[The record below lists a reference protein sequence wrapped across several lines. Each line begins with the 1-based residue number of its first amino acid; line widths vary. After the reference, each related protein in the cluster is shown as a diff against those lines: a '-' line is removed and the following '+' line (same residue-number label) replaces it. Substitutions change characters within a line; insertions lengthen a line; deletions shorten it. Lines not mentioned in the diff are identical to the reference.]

1 MRVSSARYVTLGT
14 LLACTVSVTALWAQ
28 ASVEVLLHAFP
39 GNPTPAGAE
48 GMPGTATAR
57 LLQAANGFFYG
68 TATQAGPLAAGAVFV
83 AAVLPNGLVVGRPLH
98 FFDGTDGRWPARGL
112 IQARDGAFYGTTVGG
127 GTADM
132 GTVFKLTAQGQFTRL
147 HSFSGVGDD
156 GAFPAAAL
164 VEALDGS
171 FYGTTLQG
179 GTGSQGT
186 AFKITSAG
194 AFITIHSFGTGDD
207 GTSPNGALVQ
217 ATDGNFYGTTNE
229 RFAGTVFRMTPDGTV
244 STLHRFTLGT
254 GEGQSPVAGLIQGQD
269 GALYGTTTIDS
280 ILVGGS
286 VFRIT
291 TAGDLTIL
299 HSFPESSFGGV
310 IQGSDGAFYGTTL
323 GTVFRLTSGG
333 DFTVLHTFNGPDGRL
348 PYGGL
353 IQARDGRLY
362 GMTTAG
368 GAADHGVVFGLT
380 TDGVLVATGSF
391 TSPDG
396 EAPSGGVIRGSDGNL
411 YGTTARGGPTNQ
423 GTVFRMTPDGEMTLL
438 HVFTGPG
445 GAVPLAGLV
454 QASDGLFYGVTSRG
468 GTSDRGTVY
477 RMTPTGGFVTL
488 RSFAPSEGGFAAAPL
503 IQARDHTLYG
513 TTVGDVNTRGIVF
526 RITTTGAFTTFAAL
540 FKPSGPLVEASDG
553 NFYGTTSGSGSP
565 FGNQG
570 TVFRMTP
577 AGAVT
582 MVFQFFCDPFGF
594 CPDGAHPAG
603 GLVQASDGNL
613 YGTTA
618 NGGPTLPPWGTVF
631 RVSPGGGLSTVHA
644 FGFDAG
650 LAGPTSGLIQAVDG
664 RLYGTVG
671 DALGGVA
678 AVYSVSTGG
687 NLAAVHVF
695 SAAEGSSLG
704 PLVEP
709 EPGVLYGTAAAG
721 GPATHGLV
729 YRLTVPPGPP

>member
-1 MRVSSARYVTLGT
+1 MRVSSPRHVTLGT

-28 ASVEVLLHAFP
+28 ASVEVLHAFP

-98 FFDGTDGRWPARGL
+98 FFDGTDGRWPAQGL

-171 FYGTTLQG
+171 LYGTTLQG

-280 ILVGGS
+280 IFVGGS

-291 TAGDLTIL
+291 TAGDFTVL
-299 HSFPESSFGGV
+299 HSVPSSFGGV

-438 HVFTGPG
+438 HVFTGRD

-477 RMTPTGGFVTL
+477 RITPTGGFVTL
-488 RSFAPSEGGFAAAPL
+488 RSFAPSDGGFAAAPL
-503 IQARDHTLYG
+503 IQAQDHTLYG

-526 RITTTGAFTTFAAL
+526 RITTTGAFTTLAAL

-553 NFYGTTSGSGSP
+553 NLYGTTLGSDNPASL
-565 FGNQG
+565 NQG
-570 TVFRMTP
+570 TVFRVTP

-582 MVFQFFCDPFGF
+582 TAFQFVCDFFLGF
-594 CPDGAHPAG
+594 CANGAHSAH
-603 GLVQASDGNL
+603 GLVQASNGNL
-613 YGTTA
+613 YGTTGT
-618 NGGPTLPPWGTVF
+618 GGPIFPGGAGTVF
-631 RVSPGGGLSTVHA
+631 SLNPSPGGGL
-644 FGFDAG
+644 
-650 LAGPTSGLIQAVDG
+650 
-664 RLYGTVG
+664 GTVYTFPFDG
-671 DALGGVA
+671 LER
-678 AVYSVSTGG
+678 
-687 NLAAVHVF
+687 NLQ
-695 SAAEGSSLG
+695 
-704 PLVEP
+704 PRP
-709 EPGVLYGTAAAG
+709 
-721 GPATHGLV
+721 PA
-729 YRLTVPPGPP
+729 